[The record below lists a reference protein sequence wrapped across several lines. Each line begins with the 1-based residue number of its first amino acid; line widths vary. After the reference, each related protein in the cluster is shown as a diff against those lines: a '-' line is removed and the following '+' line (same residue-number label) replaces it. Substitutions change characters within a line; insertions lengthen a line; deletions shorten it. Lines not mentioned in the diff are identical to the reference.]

1 MRYSRDIR
9 ALISHS
15 MRENAV
21 LVAVVLLHLAVA
33 VLLARHYHFHVALD
47 WSVQLPLFIT
57 CYLLL
62 LVPAYFWMLARHR
75 PARPIRF
82 TTELLKRWRPH
93 ERLVVALPAL
103 VALGVFISAFGSLK
117 SAIPR
122 MEPYHLDPLFSHMDT
137 AIHGEAPWRLL
148 QPILGH
154 PLFSFIL
161 NGAYELWMAVFYL
174 ALCAVA
180 IWVDEL
186 ELRRRFLTAFVLCWV
201 LLGNLAATL
210 LASVGPCFYGAF
222 YHADPYVGLMGYLH
236 QANSVFPMV
245 TLQVQDQLI
254 AWARAG
260 MPGLGRGI
268 SAMPSVHVAT
278 ACLLMLLGWK
288 IGPRWGVAGTVFLLV
303 IMIGSIHLG
312 FHYAVD
318 GYASLIATPAIWWLS
333 KHVSALHRL
342 RLPWSLQPA
351 LAEGAVEA

>member
-186 ELRRRFLTAFVLCWV
+186 ELRRRFLHP
-201 LLGNLAATL
+201 AT
-210 LASVGPCFYGAF
+210 
-222 YHADPYVGLMGYLH
+222 
-236 QANSVFPMV
+236 
-245 TLQVQDQLI
+245 
-254 AWARAG
+254 
-260 MPGLGRGI
+260 
-268 SAMPSVHVAT
+268 
-278 ACLLMLLGWK
+278 
-288 IGPRWGVAGTVFLLV
+288 
-303 IMIGSIHLG
+303 
-312 FHYAVD
+312 
-318 GYASLIATPAIWWLS
+318 
-333 KHVSALHRL
+333 
-342 RLPWSLQPA
+342 RLPASARREQQSERGPGD
-351 LAEGAVEA
+351 GAGDESQQERPTFVVDFVMHGSSSAPPPVRLETVR